1 MSPKSTEPEMSPLI
15 TKRKSPKLRTSI
27 CSIDSQKFVPHD
39 DSEVPYTP
47 EEEIITRIAALCKQ
61 LWPAVMEGTIDVQY
75 LDEGTFN
82 QIYVISCADIAGQL
96 PDVVLRLPWEDDSV
110 PRTVAILEY
119 LNEFTDL
126 KVPKVINWD
135 ATEANALEHDFVILS
150 RIPGRSLQSVL
161 GDLSQEQKLIIAE
174 QLAQLYRQMESITS
188 PIAGRM
194 KAHKK
199 FPSGGRA
206 DNNVFIQP
214 FGTEWLEIA
223 DNPIDWNNKEN
234 GILPIER
241 LRHDPLASPRTPYE
255 YLLDRFE
262 PLQKMVQ
269 GMVDNELFKP
279 ENDHICLQ
287 HPDFFPRNI
296 MIDFQPDPTITG
308 IIDWDDVNF
317 APRFAARIL
326 PRWLWQ
332 TGWGDD
338 GNEEAQDDDD
348 ECGQCGHGHDWNEE
362 PLDVAGNEPSTP
374 EDAEIKRAFE
384 KAAGEHWIW
393 EATSPW
399 FPLARRLLQFSRR
412 IMYTQQDDDNIDEWK
427 AKWDLLFPGD
437 SDGSEHSE
445 D

>member
-27 CSIDSQKFVPHD
+27 CSIDSQKFVPQD

-135 ATEANALEHDFVILS
+135 ATEDNALEHDFVILS
-150 RIPGRSLQSVL
+150 RIPGRNLQSVL

-223 DNPIDWNNKEN
+223 DNPIDWNNREN

-241 LRHDPLASPRTPYE
+241 LRHDPPGLSVNDIMLPIYQRRIYEALNRRTPYE

-287 HPDFFPRNI
+287 HPDFFP
-296 MIDFQPDPTITG
+296 
-308 IIDWDDVNF
+308 
-317 APRFAARIL
+317 
-326 PRWLWQ
+326 
-332 TGWGDD
+332 
-338 GNEEAQDDDD
+338 
-348 ECGQCGHGHDWNEE
+348 
-362 PLDVAGNEPSTP
+362 
-374 EDAEIKRAFE
+374 
-384 KAAGEHWIW
+384 
-393 EATSPW
+393 ATS
-399 FPLARRLLQFSRR
+399 
-412 IMYTQQDDDNIDEWK
+412 
-427 AKWDLLFPGD
+427 
-437 SDGSEHSE
+437 
-445 D
+445 